1 MYNIIL
7 RDRDNNI
14 LAKLDK
20 IGNISFSKRF
30 NQANEINFTIP
41 KDDPKV
47 KYIQQAYYIEVYREE
62 NKKIAGIITK
72 RNFDKNPIQITA
84 LSYEI
89 LLSNLICPYSWI
101 YENKDVADI
110 IRDLVLKSEIFVKQT
125 KEDWE
130 DTNGSLYQV
139 DTTTQPTRYGDV
151 VLAKDNTGAYY
162 SNGYIITAPIDLG
175 SSIYKVDKIR
185 YSATTG
191 ERVRITIQARV
202 GNTTSE
208 LNTDSW
214 SSEYSSLTDEDA
226 EKKGIDFSLFN
237 KPTKRYIQLKIN
249 LYTDDTE
256 TPDPTGTTFGFTP
269 ILHAIEVIG
278 RYQTELDT
286 SLLPISLGITAEK
299 EEFSYQNH
307 LDIFNSICQKYGLTG
322 YVDTEKRIIV
332 KKETDVDYLGEDL
345 SDTVIL
351 RHGENSMI
359 TQLNDDDNEL
369 VNCLTCLGS
378 GEGGKQLR
386 VILKDQESIN
396 LYGERWGTYENSNIT
411 SLSELISKG
420 QEYLNKKKNPEQK
433 FEIQVFKY
441 HENWG
446 EINLGDK
453 VRVISQIHNI
463 NTTGRILEERRE
475 YIRGQETITL
485 GINNVLGSL
494 IDNLTGRE
502 VESAKKIS
510 TPPPFNVKLI
520 QGHGFIELRW
530 SGSVDYYVILHSTNG
545 VYYSV
550 LENSY
555 TGNTYRHTN
564 LEIGSQHWYK
574 VIAVKNGI
582 TSSVAGPIM
591 GYAKDTT
598 PPPVPTNITITPI
611 INGFTITIEPPTVP
625 DWDGFEIHVSTSSGF
640 TPTSTTLKAKGKA
653 STFNI
658 QDLIGGTPY
667 YVKVISYDT
676 SGNKSAPSSQY
687 TVIPKKITDSDVDTA
702 PPDVPTGLSLQT
714 YLDGVDAQ
722 KYGKYIAVIKA
733 TWDQVSASDLEGYQV
748 RIRKGTE
755 TDYTVVSTK
764 DTYYLFRNL
773 MTGTQY
779 KVSVR
784 AYDKFGNYS
793 NWSSEATITTAGDS
807 IPPSIPTGITATAY
821 FKTIVVR
828 WIEVPE
834 PDLAGYELYASTTP
848 NFTPSSSNLIYVGK
862 SNSYSFSADVN
873 QTWYFKVRSY
883 DTSGNFSNFSTE
895 VSATTAQIQ
904 TADIAVNSI
913 ASNLIQAGAITTDH
927 LSANCITTDHLSANC
942 ITGEKIS
949 TNAIE
954 TKHIQADAI
963 TFQQLSLDTQLIA
976 WGTSFEDDTDG
987 DGIPDGWV
995 IPSGQPTS
1003 YVKITTEGAWQGKY
1017 SLKMFRPGNYNSVVW
1032 IICNK
1037 LIPLTGEDRPLLV
1050 GVVAKRTSGDS
1061 MLYFTLR
1068 EYDINRNYITSSS
1081 RAFSGLTSSWLDFVF
1096 QVNLGS
1102 LELDPRC
1109 RYIQIALDL
1118 SGGTQDTTVY
1128 VDTIW
1133 AKPAAFVPTSY
1144 GSLFTISGN
1153 TYQIIDQT
1161 YYEDEGS
1168 KTRIYTFDLV
1178 DKFIKIT
1185 RVYIKIPSPTPN
1197 NPATCFLGLSKIGG
1211 RGFYTDTYTI
1221 GTIPAYSNTLDIT
1234 LSPPRTSFRNITIT
1248 LTAPVRLYLGDYTI
1262 QIYGNIWGL
1271 VF

>member
-7 RDRDNNI
+7 KDRDNNI

-20 IGNISFSKRF
+20 IENISFSKRF

-41 KDDPKV
+41 KDYPKV

-175 SSIYKVDKIR
+175 NSIYKIDKIR

-208 LNTDSW
+208 LNADSW

-237 KPTKRYIQLKIN
+237 KLTKRYIQLKIN

-369 VNCLTCLGS
+369 VNCLICLGS

-396 LYGERWGTYENSNIT
+396 LYSERWGTYENSNIT
-411 SLSELISKG
+411 SLSELITKG

-475 YIRGQETITL
+475 YTRGQETITL

-510 TPPPFNVKLI
+510 TPPPFNLKLI
-520 QGHGFIELRW
+520 QGHGFVELRW
-530 SGSVDYYVILHSTNG
+530 SGSADYYIILHSING

-555 TGNTYRHTN
+555 IGNTYRHTN

-582 TSSVAGPIM
+582 TSSVAGPVM

-598 PPPVPTNITITPI
+598 PPSPPTGLSANSIETGVI
-611 INGFTITIEPPTVP
+611 INLNPNSEI
-625 DWDGFEIHVSTSSGF
+625 DWDGFEIHLSTQSNF
-640 TPTSTTLKAKGKA
+640 TPDNNTLIVRAKSTRFDIKGLVPN
-653 STFNI
+653 T
-658 QDLIGGTPY
+658 TY
-667 YVKVISYDT
+667 YVKAIAYDL
-676 SGNKSAPSSQY
+676 SGNKSLPSQEISFTTPTLSKIYTTYASMFSTNSTSYQTIEESRFIYNSNILGIY
-687 TVIPKKITDSDVDTA
+687 TVWQVVFRCDRFGTTIYAQLWNETD
-702 PPDVPTGLSLQT
+702 
-714 YLDGVDAQ
+714 
-722 KYGKYIAVIKA
+722 
-733 TWDQVSASDLEGYQV
+733 
-748 RIRKGTE
+748 GTE
-755 TDYTVVSTK
+755 VAVLEYPMLSPPPYQDYATTLWVTREIPVTLQNGRVYVTRLRSST
-764 DTYYLFRNL
+764 T
-773 MTGTQY
+773 
-779 KVSVR
+779 
-784 AYDKFGNYS
+784 
-793 NWSSEATITTAGDS
+793 
-807 IPPSIPTGITATAY
+807 TATAY
-821 FKTIVVR
+821 LTKSIIR
-828 WIEVPE
+828 
-834 PDLAGYELYASTTP
+834 
-848 NFTPSSSNLIYVGK
+848 YV
-862 SNSYSFSADVN
+862 
-873 QTWYFKVRSY
+873 
-883 DTSGNFSNFSTE
+883 
-895 VSATTAQIQ
+895 
-904 TADIAVNSI
+904 
-913 ASNLIQAGAITTDH
+913 
-927 LSANCITTDHLSANC
+927 
-942 ITGEKIS
+942 
-949 TNAIE
+949 
-954 TKHIQADAI
+954 
-963 TFQQLSLDTQLIA
+963 
-976 WGTSFEDDTDG
+976 
-987 DGIPDGWV
+987 
-995 IPSGQPTS
+995 
-1003 YVKITTEGAWQGKY
+1003 
-1017 SLKMFRPGNYNSVVW
+1017 
-1032 IICNK
+1032 
-1037 LIPLTGEDRPLLV
+1037 
-1050 GVVAKRTSGDS
+1050 
-1061 MLYFTLR
+1061 
-1068 EYDINRNYITSSS
+1068 
-1081 RAFSGLTSSWLDFVF
+1081 
-1096 QVNLGS
+1096 
-1102 LELDPRC
+1102 
-1109 RYIQIALDL
+1109 
-1118 SGGTQDTTVY
+1118 
-1128 VDTIW
+1128 
-1133 AKPAAFVPTSY
+1133 
-1144 GSLFTISGN
+1144 
-1153 TYQIIDQT
+1153 
-1161 YYEDEGS
+1161 
-1168 KTRIYTFDLV
+1168 
-1178 DKFIKIT
+1178 
-1185 RVYIKIPSPTPN
+1185 
-1197 NPATCFLGLSKIGG
+1197 
-1211 RGFYTDTYTI
+1211 
-1221 GTIPAYSNTLDIT
+1221 
-1234 LSPPRTSFRNITIT
+1234 
-1248 LTAPVRLYLGDYTI
+1248 
-1262 QIYGNIWGL
+1262 
-1271 VF
+1271 

>member
-7 RDRDNNI
+7 KDRDNNI

-20 IGNISFSKRF
+20 IENISFSKRF

-41 KDDPKV
+41 KDAPKV

-110 IRDLVLKSEIFVKQT
+110 IRDLALKSEIFVKQT

-175 SSIYKVDKIR
+175 SSIYKIDKIR

-208 LNTDSW
+208 LNADSW

-286 SLLPISLGITAEK
+286 SLLPISFGITAEK

-322 YVDTEKRIIV
+322 YVDTEKKIIV
-332 KKETDVDYLGEDL
+332 KKETDVDYLGDDL

-369 VNCLTCLGS
+369 VNCLICLGS

-411 SLSELISKG
+411 SLSELVSKG

-510 TPPPFNVKLI
+510 TPPPFNLKLI

-530 SGSVDYYVILHSTNG
+530 SGSADYYIILHSTNG

-582 TSSVAGPIM
+582 TSSVAGPVM

-598 PPPVPTNITITPI
+598 PPSPPTGLSANSIETGVI
-611 INGFTITIEPPTVP
+611 INLNPNSEI
-625 DWDGFEIHVSTSSGF
+625 DWDGFEIHLSTQSNF
-640 TPTSTTLKAKGKA
+640 TPDNNTLIVRAKSTRFDIKGLVPN
-653 STFNI
+653 T
-658 QDLIGGTPY
+658 TY
-667 YVKVISYDT
+667 YVKAIAYDL
-676 SGNKSAPSSQY
+676 SGNKSLPSQEISFTTPTPSKIYTTYASMFSTNSTSYQTIEESRFIYNSNILGIY
-687 TVIPKKITDSDVDTA
+687 TVWQVVFRCDRFETTIYAQLWNETD
-702 PPDVPTGLSLQT
+702 
-714 YLDGVDAQ
+714 
-722 KYGKYIAVIKA
+722 
-733 TWDQVSASDLEGYQV
+733 
-748 RIRKGTE
+748 GTE
-755 TDYTVVSTK
+755 VAVLEYPMLSPPPYQDDATTPWVTREIPVTLQNGRVYVTRLRSST
-764 DTYYLFRNL
+764 T
-773 MTGTQY
+773 
-779 KVSVR
+779 
-784 AYDKFGNYS
+784 
-793 NWSSEATITTAGDS
+793 
-807 IPPSIPTGITATAY
+807 TATAY
-821 FKTIVVR
+821 LTKSIIR
-828 WIEVPE
+828 
-834 PDLAGYELYASTTP
+834 
-848 NFTPSSSNLIYVGK
+848 YV
-862 SNSYSFSADVN
+862 
-873 QTWYFKVRSY
+873 
-883 DTSGNFSNFSTE
+883 
-895 VSATTAQIQ
+895 
-904 TADIAVNSI
+904 
-913 ASNLIQAGAITTDH
+913 
-927 LSANCITTDHLSANC
+927 
-942 ITGEKIS
+942 
-949 TNAIE
+949 
-954 TKHIQADAI
+954 
-963 TFQQLSLDTQLIA
+963 
-976 WGTSFEDDTDG
+976 
-987 DGIPDGWV
+987 
-995 IPSGQPTS
+995 
-1003 YVKITTEGAWQGKY
+1003 
-1017 SLKMFRPGNYNSVVW
+1017 
-1032 IICNK
+1032 
-1037 LIPLTGEDRPLLV
+1037 
-1050 GVVAKRTSGDS
+1050 
-1061 MLYFTLR
+1061 
-1068 EYDINRNYITSSS
+1068 
-1081 RAFSGLTSSWLDFVF
+1081 
-1096 QVNLGS
+1096 
-1102 LELDPRC
+1102 
-1109 RYIQIALDL
+1109 
-1118 SGGTQDTTVY
+1118 
-1128 VDTIW
+1128 
-1133 AKPAAFVPTSY
+1133 
-1144 GSLFTISGN
+1144 
-1153 TYQIIDQT
+1153 
-1161 YYEDEGS
+1161 
-1168 KTRIYTFDLV
+1168 
-1178 DKFIKIT
+1178 
-1185 RVYIKIPSPTPN
+1185 
-1197 NPATCFLGLSKIGG
+1197 
-1211 RGFYTDTYTI
+1211 
-1221 GTIPAYSNTLDIT
+1221 
-1234 LSPPRTSFRNITIT
+1234 
-1248 LTAPVRLYLGDYTI
+1248 
-1262 QIYGNIWGL
+1262 
-1271 VF
+1271 